1 MQTIILILIG
11 LVAGFIITYIIEQS
25 RIKKLNESKAKLSE
39 DKAVLNTRL
48 EETEKQIAEWKQI
61 KQELD
66 AENNALQKNY
76 EAVREE
82 KAKLETKIEEAQKNI
97 EEQKQLIKK
106 STKELTNTFSSLSSK
121 ALKENN
127 EEFLKLAKQN
137 LENVLEKTK
146 NEFGKEAIE
155 NTLKPLKN
163 SLERY
168 DNEIKQMEKSR
179 QKAYGGLLEQVKNM
193 KETNIKL
200 QDKTSTLVNALKRP
214 EVRGRW
220 GEITLRR
227 IVELVGLSEHCDFS
241 EQESRKSEGGI
252 LRPDMVVYL
261 PGDRRLVVDA
271 KTPFNRHFL
280 NANEATSEE
289 KRQASKKAYARAVR
303 NYMKKLSRK
312 QYWAQ
317 FDKSPDFVIM
327 FLPGESWFSAALELD
342 KDLFEDSL
350 NNKVIIATPATL
362 IALLRTVAHSWQQQ
376 KVAENAKLIAERGKE
391 LYERLAVFQKHLSKV
406 RKNLDSTVKNYN
418 AAIGSL
424 NSRVLPSARKME
436 ELGIQE
442 TKKNVEEIEPIERT
456 TREIKDDQ

>member
-1 MQTIILILIG
+1 MQISIFILIG
-11 LVAGFIITYIIEQS
+11 LIAGFIITYIIYQV
-25 RIKKLNESKAKLSE
+25 RLKKLYDHNAKLSE
-39 DKAVLNTRL
+39 EKAILLTRL
-48 EETEKQIAEWKQI
+48 EETGKQIDEWKKI
-61 KQELD
+61 KQEQ
-66 AENNALQKNY
+66 EGEISALRQSY
-76 EAVREE
+76 EEIREK
-82 KAKLETKIEEAQKNI
+82 KAKLETRIEETRKNI
-97 EEQKQLIKK
+97 EEQKQLLEK
-106 STKELTNTFSSLSSK
+106 STKELSNTFSTLSSQ

-155 NTLKPLKN
+155 NTLKPLKK

-168 DNEIKQMEKSR
+168 DNEIKAMEKSR

-193 KETNIKL
+193 KETNLKL

-214 EVRGRW
+214 QVRGRW

-227 IVELVGLSEHCDFS
+227 IVELVGLSEHCDFT
-241 EQESRKSEGGI
+241 EQEYRKSEDGI

-280 NANEATSEE
+280 NANEATTEE
-289 KRQASKKAYARAVR
+289 KREASKKAYAHAVR

-317 FDKSPDFVIM
+317 FEKSPDFVIM

-342 KDLFEDSL
+342 KNLFEDSL
-350 NNKVIIATPATL
+350 NKKVIIATPATL

-376 KVAENAKLIAERGKE
+376 KVAENAKLIAASGKE
-391 LYERLAVFQKHLSKV
+391 LYERLAVFQKHLAKV

-424 NSRVLPSARKME
+424 NNRVLPSARKME
-436 ELGIQE
+436 ELGIQD
-442 TKKNVEEIEPIERT
+442 TKKDVEEIEPIERT
-456 TREIKDDQ
+456 TREIDDNS